1 MAEREIKIKVDN
13 KTIVLGLLFMMA
25 LSFGAGLL
33 FQSLSK
39 AEKVAVETDSVAPV
53 AAAVAPSEDM
63 SLIPV
68 ADNNDHILGEINAEA
83 VIITYTDFECP
94 YCQKFHPVAEQIKKE
109 YGDKVAIVY
118 RNYPLAFH
126 PKAEKTAEATEC
138 VAELG
143 GNEAYWKMA
152 DLIFAQM
159 PNLEV
164 SQLGT
169 LASSLGINEAKFNEC
184 VDSGKYADKIKA
196 EMDIAASAGIQGT
209 PGSAIIGKNGKREFI
224 PGALPYEQ
232 VKQLLDKVL

>member
-1 MAEREIKIKVDN
+1 
-13 KTIVLGLLFMMA
+13 
-25 LSFGAGLL
+25 
-33 FQSLSK
+33 
-39 AEKVAVETDSVAPV
+39 
-53 AAAVAPSEDM
+53 
-63 SLIPV
+63 
-68 ADNNDHILGEINAEA
+68 